1 MNLRYRLQE
10 ALDFGHQVLR
20 LRRVGYSS
28 AVQHIQQLHRLATP
42 FASAASPAATSAIS
56 PVPAASSTLVLLM
69 LHDNAVSR
77 ARSAT
82 QAIAILAM
90 VASPNAP
97 TCLFL
102 RKNGGLHNSADD
114 DDVYSSVSN
123 FFCSSHRTGSPF
135 RSFARDSRG
144 SSSPAIDASPIP
156 KEKESGESAQST

>member
-82 QAIAILAM
+82 L
-90 VASPNAP
+90 ASPNAP